1 MILQMLRQAE
11 REQKENTRHELDNDF
26 TALRDLLYAPDPS
39 LPESNISIPGISQ
52 GRENKSSNTDATIL
66 LSVSGAQDAD
76 YDQHVR
82 ELAFDKRSK
91 PKDRTKT
98 EEEEALEAKKALE
111 KAEKKRRK
119 RMLGLDDSESE
130 DERMVK
136 GKRKHGGDDLEDDFF
151 DDEGGEWAGLGLGL
165 GVKAPSENSEDEYE
179 KSDFNEDGESGGEV
193 DDDGEDPEISENGP
207 EEEEEEEE
215 EEGEEEEEEEE
226 KKEGLSSIEGKKK
239 APPLN
244 HQGIPFTFPAPAN
257 HEEFLEIVE
266 ELQDKDLPVVIQ
278 RIRTLYHT
286 SLAAENKLK
295 LQVKVTN
302 SYLSYLL
309 IFLTDS
315 GKGAFRSHPLCN
327 RTTDAPF

>member
-1 MILQMLRQAE
+1 MLRQAE

-39 LPESNISIPGISQ
+39 FPESNISIPGISQ
-52 GRENKSSNTDATIL
+52 GRENESSNADATIL
-66 LSVSGAQDAD
+66 SSVSGAQDAD

-98 EEEEALEAKKALE
+98 EEEVALEAKEALE

-130 DERMVK
+130 DERKAK
-136 GKRKHGGDDLEDDFF
+136 GRWKHGGDDLEDDFF
-151 DDEGGEWAGLGLGL
+151 DNEGNEWAGLGVGL

-179 KSDFNEDGESGGEV
+179 ESDLNEGGESGRE
-193 DDDGEDPEISENGP
+193 DDDGEDPEISDNLENGP
-207 EEEEEEEE
+207 EEED
-215 EEGEEEEEEEE
+215 EEEEEE
-226 KKEGLSSIEGKKK
+226 KEEEKEKERLSSIEGKKK
-239 APPLN
+239 APFWN
-244 HQGIPFTFPAPAN
+244 HQGIPFTFPAPGN

-266 ELQDKDLPVVIQ
+266 ELQDKDLPVIIQ

-286 SLAAENKLK
+286 SLAAENKFK

-302 SYLSYLL
+302 PYLSHLL
-309 IFLTDS
+309 ISLTDS

-327 RTTDAPF
+327 RTTDASF

>member
-1 MILQMLRQAE
+1 MLRQAE
-11 REQKENTRHELDNDF
+11 REQKENTRLDLDNDF
-26 TALRDLLYAPDPS
+26 AALRDLLYAPDPF
-39 LPESNISIPGISQ
+39 LPEVNISNPGISQ
-52 GRENKSSNTDATIL
+52 ERDNKSSNTDATIL
-66 LSVSGAQDAD
+66 SSVSGAQDAN

-98 EEEEALEAKKALE
+98 EEELALEAKKALE

-130 DERMVK
+130 DERKAK

-151 DDEGGEWAGLGLGL
+151 DDEGSEWAGLGVGL
-165 GVKAPSENSEDEYE
+165 GMKAPSENSEDENE
-179 KSDFNEDGESGGEV
+179 ESDFHEDGESSGEV
-193 DDDGEDPEISENGP
+193 DDDGEDPEISGNLENGP
-207 EEEEEEEE
+207 EK
-215 EEGEEEEEEEE
+215 GEEEEERG
-226 KKEGLSSIEGKKK
+226 KERLSYMEGKKK
-239 APPLN
+239 ALN

-257 HEEFLEIVE
+257 HEEFIEIVE
-266 ELQDKDLPVVIQ
+266 ELRDEDLPVVVQ

-286 SLAAENKLK
+286 SLAAENKFK

-302 SYLSYLL
+302 YYLGHLL
-309 IFLTDS
+309 ILLTEP

-327 RTTDAPF
+327 RTTDTPF

>member
-1 MILQMLRQAE
+1 MLRQAE

-39 LPESNISIPGISQ
+39 FPESNISIPGIPQ
-52 GRENKSSNTDATIL
+52 GRENKSSNADATIL
-66 LSVSGAQDAD
+66 SSVSGAQDAD

-98 EEEEALEAKKALE
+98 EEEVALEAKEALE

-119 RMLGLDDSESE
+119 RMLGLDDSESD
-130 DERMVK
+130 DERKAK
-136 GKRKHGGDDLEDDFF
+136 GRRKHGGDDLEDDFF
-151 DDEGGEWAGLGLGL
+151 DDEGNEWAGLGVGL

-179 KSDFNEDGESGGEV
+179 ESDLNEGGGGGE
-193 DDDGEDPEISENGP
+193 DDDGEDPEISDNLENGL
-207 EEEEEEEE
+207 EEEEEDED
-215 EEGEEEEEEEE
+215 EE
-226 KKEGLSSIEGKKK
+226 KERLSSIEGKKK
-239 APPLN
+239 APFLN
-244 HQGIPFTFPAPAN
+244 NQGIPYTFPAPAN

-286 SLAAENKLK
+286 SLAAENKFK

-302 SYLSYLL
+302 PYLSHLL
-309 IFLTDS
+309 ISLIDS